1 MAINTRA
8 ILKNKSSPLFDLDKR
23 SKEIFS
29 LIVED
34 FVSTG
39 DPVGSRKLS
48 SKLQENL
55 SAASVRNVMSDLQ
68 DAGLLT
74 SSHSSAGRVPTDL
87 GMRFFVEGL
96 LQISNL
102 SQNECN
108 DIKKKFSR
116 KDKSIDE
123 MYDDAIHMLS
133 GLSDCA
139 GLVITPKLDG
149 GMKHIEFV
157 PVSSEQAL
165 VVMVT
170 ENGLVENRLIKIPRG
185 LPNSVLNKI
194 TKYLNS
200 KLEGRSLLESKQI
213 IQNEI
218 NFEKKNLDKVSKKL
232 IDQGIACWADATKK
246 NKLIVTGTSK
256 LLEDV
261 KALEQLE
268 NIRIMIEKLEDKENL
283 VSIIEDTDAAEGI
296 QIFIGSENSLF
307 GMSGCSTIIS
317 PFRNKDKQIIGAI
330 GVVGPTRINYAKIIP
345 VVDYTAKLL
354 GREIGISK

>member
-8 ILKNKSSPLFDLDKR
+8 ILKNKSSLLFDLDKR

-68 DAGLLT
+68 EAGLLT

-96 LQISNL
+96 LQISDL

-123 MYDDAIHMLS
+123 IYDDAIHMLS

-139 GLVITPKLDG
+139 GLVIAPKLDG

-157 PVSSEQAL
+157 PVSSQEAL

-185 LPNSVLNKI
+185 LPNSVLNQI

-268 NIRIMIEKLEDKENL
+268 NIRIMIEKLENKENL
-283 VSIIEDTDAAEGI
+283 VSIIEDTHAAEGI

>member
-157 PVSSEQAL
+157 PVSSQQAL

>member
-133 GLSDCA
+133 GLSACA

-157 PVSSEQAL
+157 PVSSQQAL

-354 GREIGISK
+354 GREIGINK